1 MCIAGIYVT
10 LGLFAAVT
18 TLLLI
23 VLEVTLS
30 FDNAVVNARVL
41 EKMSLVW
48 QKRFL
53 TWGMLIAVFGTR
65 VFLPIIIVA
74 ASVWLSPLYI
84 AQLAIFSPLE
94 YAHHLEGAKH
104 AINAFGA
111 TFLLMVS
118 LKYFFNGAKEVH
130 WMSVI
135 EKHLSKWGRIEAIEI
150 GISLLIL
157 FFVSFLLPSE
167 QGPILSAGIVGII
180 LFIFM
185 QGIANTFSEG
195 VAKTATAGG
204 LTLFLYLNVLDS
216 AFSLDS
222 VVGAFALTTS
232 IAIIA
237 IGLGIGAYF
246 VRSLTIYFVR
256 QKTLHSLVYLEH
268 GAHWAI
274 LALALSMFTSL
285 LFEIPEIITG
295 GIGLVFVV
303 AAYWSSIK
311 IKKI

>member
-1 MCIAGIYVT
+1 MRFFILPTTIAIVCIAGIYVT

-135 EKHLSKWGRIEAIEI
+135 EKRLSKWGRIEAIEI

-157 FFVSFLLPSE
+157 FVVSFLLPSE

-180 LFIFM
+180 LF
-185 QGIANTFSEG
+185 
-195 VAKTATAGG
+195 
-204 LTLFLYLNVLDS
+204 
-216 AFSLDS
+216 
-222 VVGAFALTTS
+222 
-232 IAIIA
+232 
-237 IGLGIGAYF
+237 
-246 VRSLTIYFVR
+246 
-256 QKTLHSLVYLEH
+256 
-268 GAHWAI
+268 
-274 LALALSMFTSL
+274 
-285 LFEIPEIITG
+285 EI
-295 GIGLVFVV
+295 
-303 AAYWSSIK
+303 
-311 IKKI
+311 